1 MYGSIHTQ
9 ESRDKRQS
17 DAGQVILC
25 THINNRLKRRSFCCC
40 CCCCCWMTRNDDGD
54 NDDVCAAVTSTV
66 NVSLTRTLIAHLSQY
81 CVRITTTESRRCGD
95 PAGHYT
101 RDVSYS
107 CIVLWLETIRMHHRA
122 VGVGRPA
129 QLICVTTCIT
139 VNLEIR
145 QQPSCI
151 RFALR
156 PRRVWL
162 FSPDQSVLIFC
173 LTATQLPQRK
183 R

>member
-1 MYGSIHTQ
+1 LCESICDNRCLFSRSKFIKSGSVSTELFQQLYLFSDTVHMYGSIHTQ

-66 NVSLTRTLIAHLSQY
+66 NLSLTRTLIAHLSQY

-95 PAGHYT
+95 SAGHYT

-107 CIVLWLETIRMHHRA
+107 CIVL
-122 VGVGRPA
+122 
-129 QLICVTTCIT
+129 
-139 VNLEIR
+139 
-145 QQPSCI
+145 
-151 RFALR
+151 
-156 PRRVWL
+156 
-162 FSPDQSVLIFC
+162 
-173 LTATQLPQRK
+173 
-183 R
+183 